1 MAAMNGREKTL
12 CNQYPMSFKL
22 SDFMVE
28 PCFEFLNDRGDNFE
42 NFEKFRNVTT
52 GVNQKNIQ
60 GISPFSNPT
69 SQVSVLQTP
78 GLPHLSPDSIAVNC
92 PFEIARTHPESRSKV
107 SCIHCMST
115 V

>member
-1 MAAMNGREKTL
+1 
-12 CNQYPMSFKL
+12 
-22 SDFMVE
+22 MVE
-28 PCFEFLNDRGDNFE
+28 PCFEFVNDSGDNVE

-78 GLPHLSPDSIAVNC
+78 SLPHLPPDSIAVNC
-92 PFEIARTHPESRSKV
+92 PLEIARTHPEPRSKV